1 MLRFGKP
8 VKLLLVNRFL
18 EDGLLPRVA
27 RPSNRYITVTNLSCI
42 FVKSF
47 KLILSDDGAYIT

>member
-27 RPSNRYITVTNLSCI
+27 RPSSRYMTVTNLSCI

-47 KLILSDDGAYIT
+47 KLILSDDGA